1 MLVAVPLDPRGSS
14 TRASRR
20 GGPCR
25 TRRRGSASARRCLS
39 RPRGRS
45 PSGRGRPASR
55 PGRGGCPRG
64 SGARALLDRPAEVV
78 ATEVRPGVGG
88 VVDRVVSAPVTL
100 HRCRVADARG
110 YPFRAGGV
118 GRGGADGEHR
128 LGQPATRCRRFRHGF
143 ARGVASIRCDRL
155 PDRRQPRSGHPAP
168 PSGPAGGEPP
178 HPAVAPRVQPPARL
192 PRHRCSGRPHRCGL
206 AVHTDPG
213 PVQLADAQRGRHDL
227 RREPL
232 RRGRPRLHDD
242 APPDARRRLHRLG
255 QVRPRSSSSN
265 PAATRC
271 TRSSRSRTER

>member
-1 MLVAVPLDPRGSS
+1 MLVAVPLDPLVDRQREHLDAGVLAEHVVEDL
-14 TRASRR
+14 RQRDAVFPAREADHPAV
-20 GGPCR
+20 GVV
-25 TRRRGSASARRCLS
+25 RRRVRVEEGVLAD
-39 RPRGRS
+39 
-45 PSGRGRPASR
+45 PAL
-55 PGRGGCPRG
+55 
-64 SGARALLDRPAEVV
+64 RALLDRPA
-78 ATEVRPGVGG
+78 AGGRHRGAPRVGG
-88 VVDRVVSAPVTL
+88 VVVDRVVSAPVTL

-227 RREPL
+227 RR
-232 RRGRPRLHDD
+232 G
-242 APPDARRRLHRLG
+242 ASTARST
-255 QVRPRSSSSN
+255 PS
-265 PAATRC
+265 T
-271 TRSSRSRTER
+271 